1 MIVRISGEGQ
11 WRLDDDVRT
20 RVNELDNAAVAAVEA
35 GDEPGFHG
43 SFDALLSMVRA
54 DGARL
59 AGDDLHP
66 SDVIL
71 PPADL
76 SFDEAGED
84 FTGEGLI
91 PD

>member
-11 WRLDDDVRT
+11 WRLDDDVRA

-54 DGARL
+54 DGERL

-66 SDVIL
+66 TDEIL

-76 SFDEAGED
+76 SFAEAGED